1 MKQQITQN
9 IAHELKTPVSSIQG
23 YLETI
28 LNNPGLSSDM
38 LKKFLERSFAQ
49 SNRLTNLLQDIST
62 LTRMTE
68 AGQMIE
74 VTDVDLAF
82 MIHNI
87 VAELALKLEEKQ
99 MTVGIN
105 VPDKLVLQREFFF
118 VVLHFP

>member
-1 MKQQITQN
+1 
-9 IAHELKTPVSSIQG
+9 
-23 YLETI
+23 
-28 LNNPGLSSDM
+28 M

-74 VTDVDLAF
+74 VTDVDLSS

-105 VPDKLVLQREFFF
+105 VPDKLVLQGNYS
-118 VVLHFP
+118 LL